1 MTAKT
6 SNLSRLVPK
15 TILARVTSVIFI
27 GVLIAQLLGT
37 WVWVEQL
44 KSSERDRMTD
54 MSQSMGNHIGK
65 AIGFFEK
72 LPNQYRKETLEG
84 FRTNGG
90 TFLDFE
96 AEFFVSMNPEYI
108 DLTPISTTEFSLLV
122 RDNIQKSM
130 SPYMGQIEDLNLSF
144 VSFENAKT
152 MTPNKPLKGLTDN
165 NAIVSLSP
173 IWKNLGLIVPKDEIP
188 IAVIQFRLNQ
198 QNDWMYLA
206 TIIPKGE
213 LLLSF
218 DWINGERIFTSIAV
232 SLTVLLLTFLFVRR
246 IISPLKLLAHQADLL
261 GRGRNPRQLE
271 EKGSKE
277 IVATIG
283 AFNSMAKRI
292 QRFIADRERTF
303 TAISHDLKT
312 PLTRAR
318 LRVEGIEEGPIK
330 ENLIGDLDYLET
342 MVKGSLQIMT
352 DGVEHENTTV
362 IDLKELLNTILK
374 KEEILHLP
382 IKLSMNEKIT
392 MKGRPVAI
400 ERLFSNLINNAMTY
414 GKGVEVKGKKIRN
427 GILIQIMDTGPG
439 LSDIDKEN
447 VFKPYYRLEH
457 KLSEAHSGLG
467 MGIARNIANIHG
479 GELELKDRPGGGLIA
494 EVYFPV

>member
-6 SNLSRLVPK
+6 SNLSWLMPK
-15 TILARVTSVIFI
+15 TILARVTSIIFI

-37 WVWVEQL
+37 WIWVEQL
-44 KSSERDRMTD
+44 KSSERDRMTEL
-54 MSQSMGNHIGK
+54 SQSMGNHIGK

-72 LPNQYRKETLEG
+72 LPNQYRQETLEE

-173 IWKNLGLIVPKDEIP
+173 IWKNLGLIAPKDEIP

-198 QNDWMYLA
+198 QTGWMYLA

-292 QRFIADRERTF
+292 RRFIADRERTF

-352 DGVEHENTTV
+352 DGAEHENTTV

-479 GELELKDRPGGGLIA
+479 GELELKDRPGGGLIV

>member
-6 SNLSRLVPK
+6 SNLSWLVPK
-15 TILARVTSVIFI
+15 TILARVTSIIFI

-44 KSSERDRMTD
+44 KSSERDRMTEL
-54 MSQSMGNHIGK
+54 SQSMGNHIGK

-90 TFLDFE
+90 TFLDFG
-96 AEFFVSMNPEYI
+96 AEFFVSMNAEYI

-152 MTPNKPLKGLTDN
+152 MTPNKPLEGLTDN

-173 IWKNLGLIVPKDEIP
+173 IWKNLGLVVPKDEIP

-198 QNDWMYLA
+198 QNGWMYLA

-232 SLTVLLLTFLFVRR
+232 SLTVLLLTFLFVSR

-292 QRFIADRERTF
+292 RRFIADRERTF

-352 DGVEHENTTV
+352 DGAEHENTTV

-382 IKLSMNEKIT
+382 IKLSMDEKIT

-427 GILIQIMDTGPG
+427 GILIQIMD
-439 LSDIDKEN
+439 LS
-447 VFKPYYRLEH
+447 
-457 KLSEAHSGLG
+457 
-467 MGIARNIANIHG
+467 
-479 GELELKDRPGGGLIA
+479 LIQM
-494 EVYFPV
+494 